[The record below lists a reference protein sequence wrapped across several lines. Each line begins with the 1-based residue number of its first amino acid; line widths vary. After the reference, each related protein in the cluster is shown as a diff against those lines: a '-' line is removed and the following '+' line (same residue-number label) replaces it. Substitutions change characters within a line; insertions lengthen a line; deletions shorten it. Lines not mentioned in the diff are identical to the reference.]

1 MLNGLL
7 LVWSL
12 WACGIARSALPLSL
26 GLMLYSVG
34 RLSTVVNITPGG
46 VGVAEVVYTAVYVAV
61 LGESSHDSVVAGVL
75 VYRGL
80 TYVLPMLTGAFCYV
94 LWRVLRRREL
104 REPTVG
110 TGAPA

>member
-1 MLNGLL
+1 
-7 LVWSL
+7 
-12 WACGIARSALPLSL
+12 
-26 GLMLYSVG
+26 MLYSVG
-34 RLSTVVNITPGG
+34 RISTVVNITPGG
-46 VGVAEVVYTAVYVAV
+46 VGVAEVAYTAVYVTV
-61 LGESSHDSVVAGVL
+61 LGSSSHDSVVAGVL

-80 TYVLPMLTGAFCYV
+80 TYVLPMLSGAVCYV